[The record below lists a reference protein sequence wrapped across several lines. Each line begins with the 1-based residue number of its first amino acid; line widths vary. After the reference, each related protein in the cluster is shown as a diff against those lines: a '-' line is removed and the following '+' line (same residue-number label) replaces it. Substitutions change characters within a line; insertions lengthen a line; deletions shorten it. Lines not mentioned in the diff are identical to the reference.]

1 MTLRRVEG
9 ELRWEQTGLRGLLSA
24 PAGLLCSRVKRAVKA
39 PYIAC
44 ALAALLLSAAIP
56 LKSFAEDDAKMSA
69 AQIAEGQSKA
79 SVANTLIILGHSA
92 KDPDMLM
99 VAAKLLAAIDAPVAD
114 PKASPADGKPVY
126 YIDAIVTEADGYAAN
141 RSASDKPTS
150 RNYQGFCHYEYLCS
164 SLSCSYVC

>member
-1 MTLRRVEG
+1 MKA
-9 ELRWEQTGLRGLLSA
+9 LSIVCA
-24 PAGLLCSRVKRAVKA
+24 AV
-39 PYIAC
+39 
-44 ALAALLLSAAIP
+44 ALLVCAAIP

-79 SVANTLIILGHSA
+79 GVANTLIILGRSA

-126 YIDAIVTEADGYAAN
+126 YDIDTIVTEADGYAAN

-164 SLSCSYVC
+164 SLSCSYVWVC